1 MQNYMEG
8 SLKSGNR
15 VNSDLGEEG
24 SLGAHRRERKHK
36 MGPERKK
43 MLGHNVWSTMDTHIY
58 AKY

>member
-15 VNSDLGEEG
+15 VNSYLGEEG

-36 MGPERKK
+36 LGARKEEDAGTQC
-43 MLGHNVWSTMDTHIY
+43 LVHNGHTHIC
-58 AKY
+58 